1 MKRNE
6 TNARIERKINKMLL
20 TLTRGEG
27 GVGQALSMGMRMRMT
42 RWNGCGGVWM
52 GSGGRVEDVGSCGI
66 RDRADVTAGSGRRQL
81 LSQPGPSIAEP
92 HLDPSLG

>member
-1 MKRNE
+1 MEELNV
-6 TNARIERKINKMLL
+6 TLILL

-42 RWNGCGGVWM
+42 RWNGGCRVWM
-52 GSGGRVEDVGSCGI
+52 GSGGGVKDVGSRGI

-81 LSQPGPSIAEP
+81 LSQPRSSIAEP

>member
-1 MKRNE
+1 MEELNV
-6 TNARIERKINKMLL
+6 TLILL

-42 RWNGCGGVWM
+42 RWNGGCRVWM
-52 GSGGRVEDVGSCGI
+52 GSGGGVEDVGSRGI

-81 LSQPGPSIAEP
+81 LSQPRSSIAEP